1 MDGLSSRQFPIMLL
15 AWPEAR
21 PKACH
26 ARMGSMAELIS
37 TKELTKR
44 FDGLVAVNRVNL
56 QVEEGEVLGVIGPN
70 GSGKTTL
77 FNLFSGY
84 FPPTDGS
91 IHFLGKDISKMPP
104 HRRVEMGMARTFQ
117 LVSVFD
123 SMTVWENMVLSNI
136 RFKEERRSFKNFYL
150 APARRDAVVNVCTQS
165 LEMVGLQDKA
175 ASATSELSYG
185 DKRMLEIA
193 IALSLRPKLLLLDEP
208 LAGLSDHEI
217 NEVLNLIHRVK
228 KYFTLVIIEHKIS
241 KILELVNRLS
251 VMNGGMLICEGEPEK
266 VLCDPEVRE
275 CYWGKE
281 KENC

>member
-1 MDGLSSRQFPIMLL
+1 MTD
-15 AWPEAR
+15 
-21 PKACH
+21 
-26 ARMGSMAELIS
+26 LIS

-77 FNLFSGY
+77 FNLFSGF
-84 FPPTDGS
+84 FPPTEGS
-91 IHFLGKDISKMPP
+91 IQFLGRDISRMPP

-123 SMTVWENMVLSNI
+123 SLTVWENMVLSNI
-136 RFKEERRSFKNFYL
+136 RFREARRSLKNFYF
-150 APARRDAVVNVCTQS
+150 APARGEAILNVCMES
-165 LEMVGLQDKA
+165 LELVALKDKA
-175 ASATSELSYG
+175 PTPTSELSYG

-193 IALSLRPKLLLLDEP
+193 IALSLKPKLLLLDEP

-228 KYFTLVIIEHKIS
+228 KHFTLVIIEHKIS
-241 KILELVNRLS
+241 KIIELVNRLS
-251 VMNGGMLICEGEPEK
+251 VMNGGRLICEGEPDK

-281 KENC
+281 EAHC